1 VSISLNIR
9 SVSEMAKGQGVDS
22 AFKEQAKL
30 LKKSEILDVYVNDNN
45 IHDIVHAHTF
55 DLGSRSLLKKYKHRG
70 KKTVISCHVMP
81 DSLEGS
87 LKIPGFIMKYLVKYM
102 IGFYSMAD
110 RLVVVNSF
118 YKQEL
123 IRLGLP
129 ENKVYYIPNYV
140 SREVFKPV
148 DDIRKRELRK
158 AFDIGQDE
166 FVVVGAGQVQKRKGI
181 DDFIK
186 TAKKCPQYK
195 FIWVG
200 GFSFGKI
207 TDGYEKYKKMIE
219 NPPENVI
226 FTGIVDREKV
236 ADYFNASDVLFLPSY
251 QELFPMTILEACN
264 CQLPLL
270 VRDIELYEEI
280 LFRKYMSGNNSD
292 DFTKKL
298 HELYS
303 NKELFNKIKE
313 KSIEISDYYSEKNVM
328 KIWEDFYTD
337 LLSE

>member
-1 VSISLNIR
+1 
-9 SVSEMAKGQGVDS
+9 MAKGQGVDS

-30 LKKSEILDVYVNDNN
+30 LKKSKILDVFVNDNK
-45 IHDIVHAHTF
+45 IYDIVHAHTF
-55 DLGSRSLLKKYKHRG
+55 DLGSRSLLKKYKSKG

-87 LKIPGFIMKYLVKYM
+87 LKIPTFILKYLVKYM
-102 IGFYSMAD
+102 INFYSMAD

-123 IRLGLP
+123 IKLGLP
-129 ENKVYYIPNYV
+129 KEKVVYIPNYV

-148 DDIRKRELRK
+148 ENAKKQALRK
-158 AFDIGQDE
+158 EFGINEDE

-186 TAKKCPQYK
+186 TAKKCPEYK

-200 GFSFGKI
+200 GFSFGKM
-207 TDGYEKYKKMIE
+207 TDGYEKYKKVIE
-219 NPPENVI
+219 NPPSNVI
-226 FTGIVDREKV
+226 FTGIVERERV

-264 CQLPLL
+264 CHLPLL
-270 VRDIELYEEI
+270 VRDIDLYEDI

-298 HELYS
+298 HDLS
-303 NKELFNKIKE
+303 NNKELFEKIKQ
-313 KSIEISDYYSEKNVM
+313 KAIEISEYYSESNVM
-328 KIWEDFYTD
+328 KIWEDFYTQ
-337 LLSE
+337 LLEKK